1 MTSSPAPPWTL
12 TAAEDG
18 FGGLTTTE
26 LLLALGLPMLLIVV
40 GTGVFLW
47 GRRERAEARAEL
59 GVKGGF
65 GGPPGTTDIG
75 NEIGFGVEGPG
86 PDPNAGGGRILGGLV
101 CLLIGLLALAAGLVW
116 TVLS

>member
-1 MTSSPAPPWTL
+1 MTPSPAPPWTVS
-12 TAAEDG
+12 AAEGG
-18 FGGLTTTE
+18 FGGLTGTE
-26 LLLALGLPMLLIVV
+26 LLLVLGLPLLLVVV

-75 NEIGFGVEGPG
+75 TEIGFGVEGPG
-86 PDPNAGGGRILGGLV
+86 PDPDAGGGRILGGLV
-101 CLLIGLLALAAGLVW
+101 CLCLGLLALAAGLVW
-116 TVLS
+116 TVVS